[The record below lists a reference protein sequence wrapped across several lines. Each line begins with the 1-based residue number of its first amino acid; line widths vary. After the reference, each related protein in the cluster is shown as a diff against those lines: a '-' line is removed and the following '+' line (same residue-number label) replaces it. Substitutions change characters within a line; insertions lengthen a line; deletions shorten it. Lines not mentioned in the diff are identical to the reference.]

1 MKASPEGRLN
11 TPVNLSR
18 NPADDASLTW
28 SPDGGKV
35 TFNSDWPGSDNT
47 ADVDIRRM
55 RATDGANPTNLA
67 DNALVDFDPQWQPVP

>member
-1 MKASPEGRLN
+1 M
-11 TPVNLSR
+11 PVNLSG
-18 NPADDASLTW
+18 NPVDDASPTL
-28 SPDGGKV
+28 SPDGRKV
-35 TFNSDWPGSDNT
+35 AFNGDKPGSDNT